1 LRLDIW
7 VFQKGAHV
15 ESKVAAACVAFLRD
29 PFSGA
34 KWMTTP
40 DPNDDHFGVEFE
52 PGPAV
57 GMGLMVK
64 KNENGEKI
72 VEQWRTPIQL
82 TKYHAP
88 RNAVKAKTT
97 NRRSK
102 RADQSNAVCVRSNDW
117 TSALV
122 GSRSSVRPVQMSGT
136 VQVSRTPELG
146 VAAARCGCGRR
157 RSAKAGATG

>member
-1 LRLDIW
+1 MPGSFDAVLPINDHGCLSPSGPTGLAPGETGLRLDIW

-82 TKYHAP
+82 T
-88 RNAVKAKTT
+88 
-97 NRRSK
+97 
-102 RADQSNAVCVRSNDW
+102 
-117 TSALV
+117 
-122 GSRSSVRPVQMSGT
+122 M
-136 VQVSRTPELG
+136 
-146 VAAARCGCGRR
+146 
-157 RSAKAGATG
+157 